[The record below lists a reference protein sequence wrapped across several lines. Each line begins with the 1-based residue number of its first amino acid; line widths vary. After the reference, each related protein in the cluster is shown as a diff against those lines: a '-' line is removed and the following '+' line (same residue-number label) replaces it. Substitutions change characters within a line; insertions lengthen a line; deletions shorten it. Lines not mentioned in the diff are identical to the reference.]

1 VINPQTQ
8 ADGKEF
14 TAPRGAEGVAAL
26 RSGNWRVLL
35 VEVFRQENATRQKA
49 GWVTRFGYV
58 NITLNNQRMQAHRLA
73 WLFVYGEDPGEKM
86 IDHINGDPADNRICN
101 LRLAKSVD
109 NARNRRKLEG
119 ATSSYKGVSW
129 YKRKRK
135 WVAQIGIDGRS
146 THLGYFHDELA
157 AHMAYCEA
165 AQKYFGE
172 FANFG

>member
-1 VINPQTQ
+1 
-8 ADGKEF
+8 
-14 TAPRGAEGVAAL
+14 
-26 RSGNWRVLL
+26 
-35 VEVFRQENATRQKA
+35 
-49 GWVTRFGYV
+49 
-58 NITLNNQRMQAHRLA
+58 MQAHRLA